1 MLFQKVLYPVD
12 LKPASLNVKPYI
24 LKLKEAGCLEVHL
37 LYVLIPSEWGLLK
50 REEYDSEEKISALR
64 GVMNEG
70 YVEGLKKTFRK
81 MQELAEEFEKSGIKT
96 RVLMIPG
103 ELDEVIANYA
113 EKNEIKLVALGI
125 TSESLSFFRV
135 GKVLD
140 IIKAVDKPIL
150 IVKSPEEE

>member
-103 ELDEVIANYA
+103 QLEEVIADYA
-113 EKNEIKLVALGI
+113 EKNGIKLVALGV

-150 IVKSPEEE
+150 IVKSSEEE